1 MTITPSKLR
10 ENLYNILDTVIET
23 KEPLEVKRNGQIL
36 MIVPEHKKS
45 RLKAIQPKKS
55 LRAVMMNLSIHLGRV
70 NGNPLF
76 RHPYRRMASTKRA
89 GEIF

>member
-10 ENLYNILDTVIET
+10 ENLYNLLDVVIET

-45 RLKAIQPKKS
+45 RLKSIQPKKITS
-55 LRAVMMNLSIHLGRV
+55 CSDDELINTSWE
-70 NGNPLF
+70 
-76 RHPYRRMASTKRA
+76 
-89 GEIF
+89 GEWKPFI

>member
-10 ENLYNILDTVIET
+10 ENLYNILDSVIET

-45 RLKAIQPKKS
+45 RLKAIQPKKITS
-55 LRAVMMNLSIHLGRV
+55 YTDDELIN
-70 NGNPLF
+70 
-76 RHPYRRMASTKRA
+76 ASWE
-89 GEIF
+89 GEWKPFI

>member
-36 MIVPEHKKS
+36 MIVPEHTKS
-45 RLKAIQPKKS
+45 RLKAIQPKKITS
-55 LRAVMMNLSIHLGRV
+55 CSDDELITTSWE
-70 NGNPLF
+70 
-76 RHPYRRMASTKRA
+76 
-89 GEIF
+89 GEWKPFI